1 MERFNVYMLER
12 FFMRNKY
19 LFILM
24 LLGSSLFSSTASAVM
39 LAMLNY
45 ETEPQQPRQEG
56 IAIMDV
62 DPESASFGAI
72 VDHVTLPTDGVA
84 HHIFYNKTL
93 DKAYITN
100 LGNGA
105 LRVMKMRRTPLSP
118 KDIDVPMCQ
127 VAEDIIFSDDGNLWY
142 LTCMGSSNVIVGDAH
157 IDKVIRVID
166 SEDQQR
172 FIQNPHGIGLNQ
184 SVDRLLVTSTI
195 RPDLTHPGNTVTE
208 IQASTGKIV
217 ATHKI
222 SASGF
227 QGGSSPVEAVFIP
240 HSQPAQAYIN
250 TMFEGR
256 LWLATW
262 QSQTKQFQFKPVFD
276 FADVKQGVPLEIYF
290 SHDHKK
296 LYVSTAKP
304 GALNIFDI
312 SVNPEQPR
320 LLKSIP
326 TAAGAH
332 HVVMSPDE
340 RFAIV
345 QNNFLNLPE
354 MNDGSVS
361 VIDLQKMEKIAS
373 INTLKDKGWKANSI
387 LMMPQWHTD
396 DAH

>member
-1 MERFNVYMLER
+1 MKIGHL
-12 FFMRNKY
+12 
-19 LFILM
+19 LLLM
-24 LLGSSLFSSTASAVM
+24 LLNSLLFSPAGSAAM

-56 IAIMDV
+56 VAIMDV
-62 DPESASFGAI
+62 DPDSASFGAI
-72 VDHVTLPTDGVA
+72 VDHITLPSDGVA

-93 DKAYITN
+93 DKAYLTN

-105 LRVMKMRRTPLSP
+105 LRVMKMRQTPLSP
-118 KDIDVPMCQ
+118 KDVDVPMCQ
-127 VAEDIIFSDDGNLWY
+127 VAEDIIFSEDGKLWY

-157 IDKVIRVID
+157 RDQVIRVIN
-166 SEDQQR
+166 SRDQQR
-172 FIQNPHGIGLNQ
+172 FIQNPHGIGLNE
-184 SVDRLLVTSTI
+184 SIDRLLVTSTI
-195 RPDLTHPGNTVTE
+195 RPDLTNPGNTVTE
-208 IQASTGKIV
+208 IQASTGNIV

-222 SASGF
+222 SAPDF
-227 QGGSSPVEAVFIP
+227 KGGSGPVEVVFIP

-250 TMFEGR
+250 TMFEGQ

-262 QSQTKQFQFKPVFD
+262 QNQAKQFQFKPVFN

-290 SHDHKK
+290 SRDHKK
-296 LYVSTAKP
+296 LYVTTAKP

-312 SVNPEQPR
+312 SVSPEQPK

-332 HVVMSPDE
+332 HVVISPDE
-340 RFAIV
+340 RFASV

-354 MNDGSVS
+354 MNDGSIS
-361 VIDLQKMEKIAS
+361 VIDLHKMEKIAN

>member
-1 MERFNVYMLER
+1 M
-12 FFMRNKY
+12 KIKC
-19 LFILM
+19 LFLLG
-24 LLGSSLFSSTASAVM
+24 LLGSLLFPPAASAVM

-62 DPESASFGAI
+62 DPESASFGAV
-72 VDHVTLPTDGVA
+72 VDHVILPADGVA

-118 KDIDVPMCQ
+118 KDIDVPMCR
-127 VAEDIIFSDDGNLWY
+127 VAEDIVFSDDGNRWY

-157 IDKVIRVID
+157 MDKVIRVIG
-166 SEDQQR
+166 SEDQRR

-222 SASGF
+222 SAPGF

-262 QSQTKQFQFKPVFD
+262 QDQAKQFQFKPVFD

-290 SHDHKK
+290 SRDHKK

-304 GALNIFDI
+304 GALNLFDI

-332 HVVMSPDE
+332 HVVISPDE

-354 MNDGSVS
+354 MNDGSIS

>member
-1 MERFNVYMLER
+1 MKIKCL
-12 FFMRNKY
+12 Y
-19 LFILM
+19 LLG
-24 LLGSSLFSSTASAVM
+24 LLGSLLFPPAASAVI

-62 DPESASFGAI
+62 DPESASFGAV
-72 VDHVTLPTDGVA
+72 VDHVTLPADGVA

-118 KDIDVPMCQ
+118 KDIDVPMCR
-127 VAEDIIFSDDGNLWY
+127 VAEDIVFSDDGNRWY

-157 IDKVIRVID
+157 MDKVIRIIG

-184 SVDRLLVTSTI
+184 SVDRLLVTGTI

-222 SASGF
+222 SAPGF

-262 QSQTKQFQFKPVFD
+262 QDQAKQFQFKPVFD

-290 SHDHKK
+290 SRDHKK

-304 GALNIFDI
+304 GALNLFDI

-332 HVVMSPDE
+332 HVVISPDE

-354 MNDGSVS
+354 MNDGSIS